1 MNKLPV
7 IGTVSRAYGFL
18 IGEIATI
25 VRLVWAPVLAGAGL
39 AYLYVPTVLEAQIA
53 GQSTGIAPGQIL
65 VGVIG
70 FVTGIMATVAL
81 LQVVVFGDRK
91 PGLFVYLWLGPAELR
106 LILVT
111 ALLVIAAFAAMF
123 ATVISFSLLGVI
135 AAAVPILSI
144 LVLVG
149 LVAVVGACFWVP
161 LRLSLTWPT
170 VVAENNLGV
179 ERSWALTKGNALR
192 LLGVALLIYG
202 PYAIVSWSALTAILG
217 ADMPATPTFPNFFDP
232 ELTKS
237 ETAMK
242 EAAEAFQKAMEAWEK
257 GLSKAMLAHWT
268 AVTILNVMGSV
279 VSTALFAGAFG
290 SAYTALAGEPR
301 Q

>member
-1 MNKLPV
+1 MNKIPV

-18 IGEIATI
+18 LGEIATI

-39 AYLYVPTVLEAQIA
+39 AYLYMPTVLQAQAA
-53 GQSTGIAPGQIL
+53 GQSAGVDPGQIL
-65 VGVIG
+65 VGVVG

-81 LQVVVFGDRK
+81 LRVVVFGDRK
-91 PGLFVYLWLGPAELR
+91 PGLYVYLWLGPAELR

-111 ALLVIAAFAAMF
+111 LLLVIAAFAAMF
-123 ATVISFSLLGVI
+123 ATIITFSLLGVI
-135 AAAVPILSI
+135 VAAVPILGI
-144 LVLVG
+144 LVLAGVVA
-149 LVAVVGACFWVP
+149 LVVACFWVP

-192 LLGVALLIYG
+192 LLGVALLIYV
-202 PYAIVSWSALTAILG
+202 PYVIVSWTALTAVLG
-217 ADMPATPTFPNFFDP
+217 ADMPAAPAFPNFFDP
-232 ELTKS
+232 ELAKS
-237 ETAMK
+237 ETAMR
-242 EAAEAFQKAMEAWEK
+242 EAAEAFRKAMEAWEI
-257 GLSKAMLAHWT
+257 GLSKAMLANWT
-268 AVTILNVMGSV
+268 AVTMLNVVGSV